1 MTTIGLCC
9 LIQRMAAIACE
20 KKDYVLLY
28 QCYKDFVKYAKL
40 QEMRES
46 KL

>member
-9 LIQRMAAIACE
+9 LIQRMAIIAYD

-40 QEMRES
+40 AEM
-46 KL
+46 KK